1 MLLGLLQSE
10 KDPKTRR
17 YSSDGTDRFVEL
29 GGGGHFM
36 SPMLTR
42 KCAFTYDR
50 VHDEPFPFH

>member
-29 GGGGHFM
+29 GGGT
-36 SPMLTR
+36 LYVADVDT
-42 KCAFTYDR
+42 
-50 VHDEPFPFH
+50 